1 MNASANSEKLEYV
14 PGNDGM
20 QPGEKARGRVATL
33 LEYRAGDGP
42 LIQIHPDYSLELERA
57 QQSMVVS
64 WKEDGQPMNA
74 SIPVV
79 ELDVLLDNGRIMIE
93 R

>member
-1 MNASANSEKLEYV
+1 MNADAIGKKLEYV
-14 PGNDGM
+14 PGRDGL
-20 QPGEKARGRVATL
+20 QPGEKARGRVASL

-42 LIQIHPDYSLELERA
+42 LIQIHPVYSLELERA
-57 QQSMVVS
+57 PQSMVVS

-79 ELDVLLDNGRIMIE
+79 ELDVFLDRGQILIE

>member
-1 MNASANSEKLEYV
+1 MNASTGSEKLDYV
-14 PGNDGM
+14 PGKDGM
-20 QPGEKARGRVATL
+20 QPGEQARGRVASL

-42 LIQIHPDYSLELERA
+42 LIQIHPDYRLRLERA
-57 QQSMVVS
+57 QQSMVLS

-79 ELDVLLDNGRIMIE
+79 ELDVLLDRGQVVIE

>member
-1 MNASANSEKLEYV
+1 MNASASTEQLDYV
-14 PGNDGM
+14 PGKDGM
-20 QPGEKARGRVATL
+20 QPGDTARGRVASL

-42 LIQIHPDYSLELERA
+42 LIQIHPDYQLQLDRA
-57 QQSMVVS
+57 PQSMVLT
-64 WKEDGQPMNA
+64 WQEDGQPMHA

-79 ELDVLLDNGRIMIE
+79 ELDELLARGHVVIE